1 MDTTLRIFLGV
12 GVLFYYV
19 MLFFMLKKGRLI
31 LKYALLWLL
40 AGLALAIFLIRPE
53 VLYKT
58 SDLIGVSNPVNAV
71 FLLFAGITLLLVL
84 SLTSIVSQFNKTNR
98 QTIQKMALLEKRL
111 RDLEDK
117 QEARDGQESEKKP
130 GEQTFG

>member
-1 MDTTLRIFLGV
+1 MDTTLRLFLGV
-12 GVLFYYV
+12 GVLFYFA

-40 AGLALAIFLIRPE
+40 AGLALAVFLICPE

-71 FLLFAGITLLLVL
+71 FLLFAGITLLLLL
-84 SLTSIVSQFNKTNR
+84 SLTSIVSQFNQINR

-111 RDLEDK
+111 RDVEDRS
-117 QEARDGQESEKKP
+117 QEKP
-130 GEQTFG
+130 EN

>member
-40 AGLALAIFLIRPE
+40 AGLALAVLLICPE
-53 VLYKT
+53 VL
-58 SDLIGVSNPVNAV
+58 
-71 FLLFAGITLLLVL
+71 
-84 SLTSIVSQFNKTNR
+84 
-98 QTIQKMALLEKRL
+98 
-111 RDLEDK
+111 
-117 QEARDGQESEKKP
+117 
-130 GEQTFG
+130 

>member
-40 AGLALAIFLIRPE
+40 AGLALAIFLVCPE

-117 QEARDGQESEKKP
+117 QEARDGQEPEKKP
-130 GEQTFG
+130 GEQTSG

>member
-40 AGLALAIFLIRPE
+40 AGLALAIFLICPE

-117 QEARDGQESEKKP
+117 QEARDGQEPEKKP
-130 GEQTFG
+130 GEQTAG

>member
-40 AGLALAIFLIRPE
+40 AGLALAVFLICPE

-71 FLLFAGITLLLVL
+71 FLLFAGITLLLLL
-84 SLTSIVSQFNKTNR
+84 SLTSIVSQFNQTNR

-117 QEARDGQESEKKP
+117 QETRDGQEPEKKP
-130 GEQTFG
+130 GEQTSG